1 MDARLS
7 RPSKPVGRTRLLS
20 PCGRQCAICRHWTRQ
35 PICADCLRHYAQ
47 PSIRC
52 WTCATR
58 LPPSLSSTAEPR
70 CGRCLQQAPPL
81 DRCIAALDYGF
92 PWDGLLQQFKFHV
105 QLELGACLVDQL
117 DQALCTAQA
126 TRPTYV
132 LPIPLTPERLRER
145 GYNQSYELA
154 RRLARRH
161 QLKCEPDLLLRVRHT
176 EQQARLSLQERAA
189 NVRRAFAIEP
199 RRAKELHGQHI
210 AVLDDVMTSGATL
223 FETARVLR
231 QAGAAQ
237 VQAWV
242 LARTPEP
249 DQP

>member
-1 MDARLS
+1 MDARQSSL
-7 RPSKPVGRTRLLS
+7 SKPVTAARLLA
-20 PCGRQCAICRHWTRQ
+20 PCRSQCAICRHWARQ
-35 PICADCLRHYAQ
+35 PICADCLQRYAQ
-47 PSIRC
+47 PAIRC

-58 LPPSLSSTAEPR
+58 LPPGLSSTTQPR

-92 PWDGLLQQFKFHV
+92 PWDGLLQRFKFH
-105 QLELGACLVDQL
+105 QGLELGACLVDRL
-117 DQALCTAQA
+117 DEALSSAQA
-126 TRPTYV
+126 ARPDCL
-132 LPIPLTPERLRER
+132 LPVPLTPQRLCER

-161 QLKCEPDLLLRVRHT
+161 QLKCAPDLLLRVRHT

-199 RRAKELHGQHI
+199 RRAKDLHGQHI
-210 AVLDDVMTSGATL
+210 ALLDDVMTSGATL
-223 FETARVLR
+223 FELARVLR
-231 QAGAAQ
+231 QAGASH
-237 VQAWV
+237 VQAWI